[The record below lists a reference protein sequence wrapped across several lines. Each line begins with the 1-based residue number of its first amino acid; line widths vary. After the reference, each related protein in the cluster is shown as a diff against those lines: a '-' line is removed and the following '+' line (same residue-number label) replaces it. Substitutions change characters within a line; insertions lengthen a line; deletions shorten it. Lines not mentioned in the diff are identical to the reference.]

1 MELARPLQA
10 DCAPLHNRI
19 RVLVV
24 SDVLLYREGLIAS
37 LKGEAGLEVIDA
49 ISGSGA
55 IAQVQVL
62 APDIMLLD
70 ASLRDSLALAREVR
84 CLTPGVR
91 IVGFGVTLAERGIL
105 ACAEAGLA
113 GFVGTDGTVE
123 ELVTAIER
131 AMRGELLCS
140 PSIVA
145 RLFDRVAELARGSGP
160 ADTAEPVLTRREQQI
175 AQLIREGLSN
185 KEIAAE
191 LRFGPATVK
200 RYVHNLLEKFQ
211 VQRRSAIAARV
222 R

>member
-191 LRFGPATVK
+191 LRIGPATVK

>member
-10 DCAPLHNRI
+10 DCAPHHNRI

-24 SDVLLYREGLIAS
+24 SDVLLYREGLTAS

-55 IAQVQVL
+55 VARVQVL

-70 ASLRDSLALAREVR
+70 ASLRDGLALAREVR

-91 IVGFGVTLAERGIL
+91 VVGFGVTLAERGIL

-131 AMRGELLCS
+131 AMRGELHCP

-145 RLFDRVAELARGSGP
+145 RLFDRVAELARGNGP
-160 ADTAEPVLTRREQQI
+160 ADAAEPVLTRREQQI

-191 LRFGPATVK
+191 LRIGPATVK